1 MKKTNKERKPDL
13 ELRKK
18 NYNFSGIDFRFYLI
32 SLFKLKTKR
41 IFPFND

>member
-18 NYNFSGIDFRFYLI
+18 IIILVVLIFAFILSHFS
-32 SLFKLKTKR
+32 
-41 IFPFND
+41 N